1 MTSDESRFEILKRVQ
16 NGTLSAEEGSDLI
29 GILDRGREAA
39 TGQEVI
45 DPVPPLDD
53 TATQESPRVS
63 GWWKALWSLI
73 LIGGAVLTGFPRYGH
88 TAVMN
93 GQGWVGGSG
102 FHGSRLLLDFY
113 G

>member
-45 DPVPPLDD
+45 DP
-53 TATQESPRVS
+53 
-63 GWWKALWSLI
+63 
-73 LIGGAVLTGFPRYGH
+73 
-88 TAVMN
+88 
-93 GQGWVGGSG
+93 GSAA
-102 FHGSRLLLDFY
+102 R
-113 G
+113 